1 MRARF
6 ISVDVRWWWFRWCYW
21 AIVRPPR
28 HCRLPV
34 CIYHR
39 LVRRGGVEHGV
50 HVLNTAPM
58 STTSAAT
65 DIIRRVTGVAI
76 ISFNKPYRAT
86 PSRKS
91 CRQHKLLGQ
100 STRRCCTVECR
111 FYTTT
116 QSTVVHGG
124 LCLSILSRAES
135 MEDGCCKAARDSN
148 WAKFS
153 SNRPVLFLR
162 RTPEALFAS

>member
-28 HCRLPV
+28 HCRLPI

-124 LCLSILSRAES
+124 LCLSDFIKSGKYGRWVLQGCAWFKLSEIFFKSA
-135 MEDGCCKAARDSN
+135 CTI
-148 WAKFS
+148 
-153 SNRPVLFLR
+153 P
-162 RTPEALFAS
+162 T